1 MILFLLVL
9 GAISPSMA
17 QQGQFHLASSPIII
31 EGATPGGVLA
41 TYSPIMAVYN
51 IMIQLR
57 GDDGQV
63 YSFNLDAATV
73 YCQGDKKVSDWT
85 YLKKIGKKTTV
96 TVLTNDDAK
105 FKALVVWDQAPVM
118 SDSSGSLIFTLPPMC
133 K

>member
-1 MILFLLVL
+1 
-9 GAISPSMA
+9 
-17 QQGQFHLASSPIII
+17 
-31 EGATPGGVLA
+31 
-41 TYSPIMAVYN
+41 MAVYN